1 MFVSRKD
8 IAELHSSGLSAAEIG
23 RRLGLTAPTV
33 CYHLRRLGVAAD
45 PRFAR
50 RYDWAEVQRFYDEG
64 NSVTACQERFGFARQ
79 TWNDARRRG
88 DVVARP
94 KALPIAQLLIGRRNR
109 VNLKLRLIAA
119 GLKEPRC
126 EVCGIDSWL
135 GRPLSLA
142 LHHVNGVGDDNRL
155 ENLQLLCPN
164 CHSQT
169 DTFAGRNARARKLRP
184 AEVPSTGAAGGEAEA
199 A

>member
-1 MFVSRKD
+1 VFVRR
-8 IAELHSSGLSAAEIG
+8 IAIEQLHREGLSAAEIA
-23 RRLGLTAPTV
+23 RRLDITAPTV
-33 CYHLRRLGVAAD
+33 CYHLRRLGVRSD
-45 PRFAR
+45 SRFAR

-64 NSVTACQERFGFARQ
+64 HSITECQRRFGFARQ

-94 KALPIAQLLIGRRNR
+94 HGMPIAELLVGRRNR
-109 VNLKLRLIAA
+109 VHVKLRLVAA

-126 EVCGIDSWL
+126 EVCGIDSWR

-169 DTFAGRNARARKLRP
+169 DTFGGRNAR
-184 AEVPSTGAAGGEAEA
+184 GAAAVARA
-199 A
+199 APRVAR